1 MKPMLPSP
9 LSALVAGA
17 LFVLSSATVQAAE
30 TVGNAKVGETKAAM
44 CIGCHGIV
52 GFQSSFPDVYKVPKI
67 HGQAA
72 GYIVSSLNAYQKGE
86 RRHPSMQG
94 ITAAL
99 TPQDMAD
106 VAAFFSGQ
114 GLPALKSDEP
124 SKKPSA
130 EVAALIEKGG
140 CTSCHGTNFSKPIDP
155 SYPKLGGQY
164 ADFLYAALKAYTVE
178 GHHLVGRSNPI
189 MAGMA
194 KQFKPAE
201 LRQIANYLASIDG
214 EVRTV
219 QQARFR

>member
-1 MKPMLPSP
+1 
-9 LSALVAGA
+9 
-17 LFVLSSATVQAAE
+17 
-30 TVGNAKVGETKAAM
+30 
-44 CIGCHGIV
+44 
-52 GFQSSFPDVYKVPKI
+52 
-67 HGQAA
+67 
-72 GYIVSSLNAYQKGE
+72 
-86 RRHPSMQG
+86 MQG
-94 ITAAL
+94 ITAGL

>member
-17 LFVLSSATVQAAE
+17 LFVLSAAGVQAAE

-52 GFQSSFPDVYKVPKI
+52 GFHSSFPDVHKVPKI
-67 HGQAA
+67 HGQSA
-72 GYIVSSLNAYQKGE
+72 GYIVASLNAYQKGE
-86 RRHPSMQG
+86 RKHPSMRG
-94 ITAAL
+94 IAAGL
-99 TPQDMAD
+99 VPQDMAD
-106 VAAFFSGQ
+106 LAAYFSGQ
-114 GLPALKSDEP
+114 GLPALKSEEP

-155 SYPKLGGQY
+155 AYPKLGGQY
-164 ADFLYAALKAYTVE
+164 ADFLYAALKAYTIE
-178 GHHLVGRSNPI
+178 GHNLVGRGNPI

-194 KQFKPAE
+194 KQFKPTE
-201 LRQIANYLASIDG
+201 LRQIANYLSSIDG

>member
-9 LSALVAGA
+9 FSALVAGA
-17 LFVLSSATVQAAE
+17 MFVLSSATVQAAE

-52 GFQSSFPDVYKVPKI
+52 GFHSSFPDVYKVPKI
-67 HGQAA
+67 HGQSA
-72 GYIVSSLNAYQKGE
+72 GYIVASLNAYKKGE
-86 RRHPSMQG
+86 RKHPSMQG
-94 ITAAL
+94 ITAGL

-155 SYPKLGGQY
+155 AYPKLGGQY

>member
-17 LFVLSSATVQAAE
+17 MFVLSAASVQAAE

-52 GFQSSFPDVYKVPKI
+52 GFKSGFPEVHKVPKI
-67 HGQAA
+67 HGQTA
-72 GYIVSSLNAYQKGE
+72 GYIVASLNAYQKGE
-86 RRHPSMQG
+86 RRHPSMRG
-94 ITAAL
+94 IAAGL
-99 TPQDMAD
+99 SQQDMAD
-106 VAAFFSGQ
+106 LGAYFSGQ
-114 GLPALKSDEP
+114 GLPALKGDAP
-124 SKKPSA
+124 SKQPSV

-140 CTSCHGTNFSKPIDP
+140 CTSCHGVNFSKPIDP
-155 SYPKLGGQY
+155 SYPKIGGQH
-164 ADFLYAALKAYTVE
+164 ADFLYVALKAYTVE
-178 GHHLVGRSNPI
+178 GHNLVGRSNPI

-214 EVRTV
+214 EIRTV
-219 QQARFR
+219 RQAAFR